1 MSEEEFI
8 VRDAGATPARFVRL
22 QARNATAARAI
33 AAELLDAW
41 PGELEVWTTHYY
53 TERHGPVPD
62 DAIRV
67 LGAGPA
73 AVCIAGSLVSST

>member
-1 MSEEEFI
+1 MQES
-8 VRDAGATPARFVRL
+8 GATPARFVRL
-22 QARNATAARAI
+22 HARNASAAAAI

-53 TERHGPVPD
+53 TERHGPIPD

-67 LGAGPA
+67 PGAGPT
-73 AVCIAGSLVSST
+73 SK